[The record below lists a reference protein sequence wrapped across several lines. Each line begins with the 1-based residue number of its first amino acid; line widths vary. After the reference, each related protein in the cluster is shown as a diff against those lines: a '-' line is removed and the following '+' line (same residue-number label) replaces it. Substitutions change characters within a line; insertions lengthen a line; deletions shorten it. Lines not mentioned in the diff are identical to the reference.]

1 MSTNSDVPALIKEGQ
16 RLLKQG
22 DKEGADNKFLEAGQR
37 LYDRHGGKLLAQC
50 IWKWGD
56 AGKDI
61 VQEIFQLLW
70 QKMPE
75 LEHPEAVE
83 GWLYTVR
90 NNKVLQNGRNAGRR
104 NTILAERHRA
114 IAESAHCVPV
124 ASPENIVISRDE
136 EQEQR
141 DILRQLPRVL
151 EQLDP
156 AEVTL
161 LRMRFH
167 LGLGFADIGTALGFS
182 EATARRRLRHALEG
196 LNEKL
201 QEQRETP

>member
-1 MSTNSDVPALIKEGQ
+1 METGLPHVSALIKEGQ
-16 RLLKQG
+16 RLPQQG
-22 DKEGADNKFLEAGQR
+22 DKEGADDKFLEAGQR
-37 LYDRHGGKLLAQC
+37 LYDQHGGRLLAQC
-50 IWKWGD
+50 TWKWGD

-83 GWLYTVR
+83 GWLYGVR
-90 NNKVLQNGRNAGRR
+90 DNKMLQNGRNTGRR
-104 NTILAERHRA
+104 NLILAERQRA
-114 IAESAHCVPV
+114 IAESAHRAPA
-124 ASPENIVISRDE
+124 ASPEETVISRDE
-136 EQEQR
+136 GHEHR

-151 EQLDP
+151 EQLD
-156 AEVTL
+156 ADDVTL

-167 LGLGFADIGTALGFS
+167 LSLGFADIGTALGVS
-182 EATARRRLRHALEG
+182 EATARRRLGQTLKN

-201 QEQRETP
+201 RKQRET